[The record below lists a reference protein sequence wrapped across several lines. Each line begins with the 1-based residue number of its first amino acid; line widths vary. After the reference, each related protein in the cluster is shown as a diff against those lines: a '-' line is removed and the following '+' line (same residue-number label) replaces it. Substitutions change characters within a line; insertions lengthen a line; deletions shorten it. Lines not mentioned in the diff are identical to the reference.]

1 MPFQRRLLFTAAMCF
16 FIFAGHGQSSD
27 WQTMQYGKLS
37 LNFPPTWH
45 ERTAIRGDLTMVIL
59 TPDSMQHLH
68 WGLITINTIGMSP
81 GFTFAKFKTEFA
93 SRMGRGSN
101 PDDKVLKTEEI
112 SFKNHETMYGEVI
125 MIGLPAK
132 VYAVHAG
139 TEIYQAIFITRRHVN
154 IPDSGIERDEQA
166 ILNSITIAQ

>member
-1 MPFQRRLLFTAAMCF
+1 
-16 FIFAGHGQSSD
+16 
-27 WQTMQYGKLS
+27 
-37 LNFPPTWH
+37 
-45 ERTAIRGDLTMVIL
+45 
-59 TPDSMQHLH
+59 
-68 WGLITINTIGMSP
+68 
-81 GFTFAKFKTEFA
+81 
-93 SRMGRGSN
+93 
-101 PDDKVLKTEEI
+101 
-112 SFKNHETMYGEVI
+112 MYGEVI